1 MVQKIQKKPSA
12 ETKGFI
18 GAALTGTKLL
28 PCRLNI
34 KHLFFEERFWIFE
47 FSTFHSFQINQ
58 LPEERRGLARHGHPL
73 QLGRVFD
80 GTDEVG
86 VLAHQVGQSQRHHH
100 RRESTADEP
109 LTGFFTCT
117 TYVKCFLKC
126 SVENIMSILMMC
138 ICILLQYFVSL
149 PALGC
154 YLPVKK
160 WLANGLQGIERKT
173 KHNIPDIKLC
183 KMN

>member
-34 KHLFFEERFWIFE
+34 KPLFFEESFWIFE

-109 LTGFFTCT
+109 LTVFF
-117 TYVKCFLKC
+117 YMYDVRKVFLKMQC
-126 SVENIMSILMMC
+126 REYHEHTYDVYMYFTTVFCQPTSTW
-138 ICILLQYFVSL
+138 LLFAGQ
-149 PALGC
+149 
-154 YLPVKK
+154 
-160 WLANGLQGIERKT
+160 
-173 KHNIPDIKLC
+173 
-183 KMN
+183 KMASQWIAGD